1 MLNLFT
7 RRPRHSSDELPR
19 LHSVL
24 AWERDHVRA
33 AVVKLS
39 EGVAD
44 LLGVGVSPVHG
55 LGRAQYPDPERWFL
69 GADLALTQAEDLTEH
84 GNYRRKVVADSV
96 TMSVPD
102 GITRCLTV
110 TPHLE
115 RNHPLRPL
123 KDDDVQSL
131 LRRGYREAV
140 DLLDR
145 DRALPRHVITCGA
158 VGQMQLD
165 GRAVLDPV
173 GLQGT
178 MLDAGL
184 CFFTAPIEWV
194 RTLETLAAKLE
205 VALSSIVPQRLA
217 LASPIAEGFLAVLDE
232 DETFFDLVNQ
242 GSIIW
247 SVRSEMGAAA
257 IVDATLAGL
266 PLERHEHL
274 ALMHEYRR
282 GALEQRHLDLIAT
295 RYWSALQAWMGTLRD
310 GIPEAARRRPPPET
324 HYGLDLTKK
333 TPEALQAFETPFW
346 ESALSFARCP
356 RSVPLESLKGGRVID
371 WTRRTSSLAP
381 LALASLAYY
390 AARQFGPGSEFDRAL
405 LDIIDWRGAA

>member
-7 RRPRHSSDELPR
+7 RRPQHPIDELPR

-39 EGVAD
+39 DGVAD

-69 GADLALTQAEDLTEH
+69 GVDLALTQAEDLTEH
-84 GNYRRKVVADSV
+84 GNYRRKAVADSA

-102 GITRCLTV
+102 NITRCV
-110 TPHLE
+110 MVRPRLE
-115 RNHPLRPL
+115 RSHPLRPL
-123 KDDDVQSL
+123 KTEDVQSL

-145 DRALPRHVITCGA
+145 DPALAHQVITCGA

-178 MLDAGL
+178 MLDVGL
-184 CFFTAPIEWV
+184 CFFTAPVEWV
-194 RTLETLAAKLE
+194 RTLETLADKLE
-205 VALSSIVPQRLA
+205 VTLTSIVPQRLA
-217 LASPIAEGFLAVLDE
+217 FASPITEGLLAVVDE
-232 DETFFDLVNQ
+232 DETFLDLVHQ
-242 GSIIW
+242 GSILW
-247 SVRSEMGAAA
+247 SARCDWGATS
-257 IVDATLAGL
+257 IIDATLAGL

-282 GALEQRHLDLIAT
+282 GALEQRHLDLIAA
-295 RYWSALQAWMGTLRD
+295 RYWSALQAWMSALRE
-310 GIPEAARRRPPPET
+310 GIPDAERRHPLPEI
-324 HYGLDLTKK
+324 HYGLDLSKK
-333 TPEALQAFETPFW
+333 APEALQAFETPFW
-346 ESALSFARCP
+346 EAALSFARCP
-356 RSVPLESLKGGRVID
+356 CMVPLESLKGGRVID

-390 AARQFGPGSEFDRAL
+390 AARQFGPGSELDRAL